1 MSSFG
6 GLRRS
11 RRRPPRHTKLGSLV
25 SKGFTPRQAA
35 RLTDLEFNVFFLLLI
50 NAGGDTTRNLVAA
63 GILALMENPAEHAR
77 LAADPSLLPNGDQG
91 HRTARDSRE
100 GRRPGGDV
108 LSVGPPRRDTV
119 GRPRRLRHRSSPNPH
134 LAFGGGGTI
143 SACGRI

>member
-35 RLTDLEFNVFFLLLI
+35 RLTDLEFNMFFLLLI
-50 NAGGDTTRNLVAA
+50 NAGGDTIRNLVPA

-77 LAADPSLLPNGDQG
+77 LAAD
-91 HRTARDSRE
+91 
-100 GRRPGGDV
+100 DV
-108 LSVGPPRRDTV
+108 LSVGRPRRDTV
-119 GRPRRLRHRSSPNPH
+119 GRPRRLRHRSRPNPH